1 MNKIVF
7 ELCAEDRARLD
18 RLADNLEKAA
28 PQTVNFNFEN
38 LKQATPPAVPQEAPK
53 EEPKENNNPAEEPT
67 LEATTEDTA
76 PTQEDKPELN
86 ITLDHIRQKVMD
98 IAASNGGAKKAQVR
112 AVISAYGS
120 KVTDLK
126 DQPDKWAEVW
136 EKLTALER
144 EV

>member
-18 RLADNLEKAA
+18 RLTEALEKTA
-28 PQTVNFNFEN
+28 PINIDF
-38 LKQATPPAVPQEAPK
+38 TPPAVTQEAPK
-53 EEPKENNNPAEEPT
+53 EEPKENNNLTEEPT
-67 LEATTEDTA
+67 PEATTEDTE

-86 ITLDHIRQKVMD
+86 ITLEHIQQKVMQLAVD
-98 IAASNGGAKKAQVR
+98 NGGAKKAQVR

-120 KVTDLK
+120 KVSDLK

>member
-18 RLADNLEKAA
+18 RLTEALEKTA
-28 PQTVNFNFEN
+28 PIEIEFNPVA
-38 LKQATPPAVPQEAPK
+38 LDTTPQEAPK
-53 EEPKENNNPAEEPT
+53 EEPKENNSPKEEPT
-67 LEATTEDTA
+67 PEATTEDTE
-76 PTQEDKPELN
+76 PTQDDEPELN
-86 ITLDHIRQKVMD
+86 ITLEHIQQKVMQLAVD
-98 IAASNGGAKKAQVR
+98 NGGAKKAQVR

-120 KVTDLK
+120 KVSDLK

-136 EKLTALER
+136 EKLTALES